1 MKTTVALLFPILTLS
16 ASLALAHPDHDLN
29 PGLPKIGLIG
39 PISTTEKA
47 YGRQG
52 DPRQITRTIK
62 LDMSDNMR
70 LTPTD
75 LNIKQGETI
84 KFVLK
89 NAAKSPIGIAL
100 GTATEQKERTAM
112 LKQFPKMEMNQPNQV
127 QAKPGEAGELIWQFT
142 KAGEFNFGCA
152 AAACVSAGVS
162 AKILVVAP

>member
-1 MKTTVALLFPILTLS
+1 MKTITALLLPILTLS
-16 ASLALAHPDHDLN
+16 TSLALAHPDHGHSPDL
-29 PGLPKIGLIG
+29 PRKALAG
-39 PISTTEKA
+39 PITPTETA
-47 YGRQG
+47 SGRHG
-52 DPRQITRTIK
+52 DPRQITRTIN
-62 LDMSDNMR
+62 LDISDNMR
-70 LTPTD
+70 LTPTE

-100 GTATEQKERTAM
+100 GIATEQKERTAM